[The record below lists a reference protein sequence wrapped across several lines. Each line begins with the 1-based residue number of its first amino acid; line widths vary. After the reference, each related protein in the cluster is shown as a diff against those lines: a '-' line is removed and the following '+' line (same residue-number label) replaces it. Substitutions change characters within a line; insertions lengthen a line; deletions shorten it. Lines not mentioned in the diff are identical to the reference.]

1 MIGLGTLINTGAVIV
16 GGVIGLFFG
25 KLIGKRLQTALITAC
40 GVSTLFIGIGGVLE
54 KMLVY
59 DNGKFSTQGML
70 MMIICMALGTLI
82 GELINIDK
90 GMEKLGDWLKAKTT
104 KKSADDNTAEDATF
118 TQGFLTAS
126 ITFCVG
132 AMTIIGS
139 IEDGIYGDYSILL
152 AKSVLD
158 FIMVI
163 VLTSTLGKGCIF
175 SAIPVFVIQSLF
187 TLLGYFIGP
196 ILSEG
201 ALNNLSYVGS
211 VLIFCVGLNLLFPNK
226 VKVANMLPAVLL
238 AVAYAYLP
246 I

>member
-90 GMEKLGDWLKAKTT
+90 GMEKLGDWLKAKTA

-196 ILSEG
+196 ILSDG

>member
-1 MIGLGTLINTGAVIV
+1 MIGLGTLINTAAVIV
-16 GGVIGLFFG
+16 GGIIGLLFG
-25 KLIGKRLQTALITAC
+25 KLFKQKLQKALITAC
-40 GVSTLFIGIGGVLE
+40 GVSTLFIGIGGVIE
-54 KMLVY
+54 KMVAVDGNAL
-59 DNGKFSTQGML
+59 STSGML
-70 MMIICMALGTLI
+70 MMIVCMVLGTLI
-82 GELINIDK
+82 GEVIDIDK
-90 GMEKLGDWLKAKTT
+90 GINRFGDYI
-104 KKSADDNTAEDATF
+104 KSKIKNGKEDATF

-126 ITFCVG
+126 VTFCVG

-139 IEDGIYGDYSILL
+139 VEDGISGDYSILL

-175 SAIPVFVIQSLF
+175 SAIPLFIIQSAF

-196 ILSEG
+196 VLSDK
-201 ALNNLSYVGS
+201 ALDYLSYVGS
-211 VLIFCVGLNLLFPNK
+211 ILIFCVGLNLLWEGK

-238 AVAYAYLP
+238 AVAFAYLP

>member
-59 DNGKFSTQGML
+59 DDGKFSTQGML
-70 MMIICMALGTLI
+70 MMIICMTLGTLI

-90 GMEKLGDWLKAKTT
+90 GMEKFGDWLKTKTT
-104 KKSADDNTAEDATF
+104 KKSSDGNTAEDATF

-196 ILSEG
+196 ILSDG

>member
-90 GMEKLGDWLKAKTT
+90 GMEKFGDWLKAKTT
-104 KKSADDNTAEDATF
+104 KKSADGITEDATF

-196 ILSEG
+196 ILSDG

>member
-196 ILSEG
+196 ILSDG